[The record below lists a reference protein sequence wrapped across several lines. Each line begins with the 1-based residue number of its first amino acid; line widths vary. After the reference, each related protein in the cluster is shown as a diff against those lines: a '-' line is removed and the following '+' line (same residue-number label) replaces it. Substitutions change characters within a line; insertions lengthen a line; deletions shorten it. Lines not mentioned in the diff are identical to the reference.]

1 MEGVNDPDDWS
12 PCSGCLFYKHLDDAN
27 FNVVL
32 YTMRG
37 VTYSKLVFLDSQDG
51 VRGAK
56 ALRPTFTV
64 PSNDFSVGN
73 EESIRLTLKSFSMP
87 VQYYGINQSN
97 STFHYRSHND
107 QHEY

>member
-1 MEGVNDPDDWS
+1 
-12 PCSGCLFYKHLDDAN
+12 
-27 FNVVL
+27 
-32 YTMRG
+32 MRG

-97 STFHYRSHND
+97 NTFHYRNTTTNTNTEISIPRATTR
-107 QHEY
+107 QRLWRPMWRRR

>member
-1 MEGVNDPDDWS
+1 
-12 PCSGCLFYKHLDDAN
+12 
-27 FNVVL
+27 
-32 YTMRG
+32 MRG

-73 EESIRLTLKSFSMP
+73 DIP
-87 VQYYGINQSN
+87 VAPQQPMYSADYLRVFGSP
-97 STFHYRSHND
+97 Y
-107 QHEY
+107 

>member
-1 MEGVNDPDDWS
+1 
-12 PCSGCLFYKHLDDAN
+12 
-27 FNVVL
+27 
-32 YTMRG
+32 MRG

-73 EESIRLTLKSFSMP
+73 EESIRLRGEPRRFLISKP
-87 VQYYGINQSN
+87 
-97 STFHYRSHND
+97 
-107 QHEY
+107 

>member
-1 MEGVNDPDDWS
+1 
-12 PCSGCLFYKHLDDAN
+12 
-27 FNVVL
+27 
-32 YTMRG
+32 MRG

-73 EESIRLTLKSFSMP
+73 EESIRLTLLHAGA
-87 VQYYGINQSN
+87 VLRDQSK
-97 STFHYRSHND
+97 
-107 QHEY
+107 Q

>member
-1 MEGVNDPDDWS
+1 
-12 PCSGCLFYKHLDDAN
+12 
-27 FNVVL
+27 
-32 YTMRG
+32 MRG

-87 VQYYGINQSN
+87 VQY
-97 STFHYRSHND
+97 
-107 QHEY
+107 

>member
-1 MEGVNDPDDWS
+1 
-12 PCSGCLFYKHLDDAN
+12 
-27 FNVVL
+27 
-32 YTMRG
+32 MRG

-87 VQYYGINQSN
+87 VQYYGINRVRAVAGVHPRVETMLLSR
-97 STFHYRSHND
+97 RSSPCTVRIICACSGRRIED
-107 QHEY
+107 DVYVVLV

>member
-1 MEGVNDPDDWS
+1 
-12 PCSGCLFYKHLDDAN
+12 
-27 FNVVL
+27 
-32 YTMRG
+32 MRG

-73 EESIRLTLKSFSMP
+73 EYVVL
-87 VQYYGINQSN
+87 V
-97 STFHYRSHND
+97 
-107 QHEY
+107 